1 MIMGGIFKRWFCEI
15 QFPLAPLCG
24 GLLEVWRVIFRWDF
38 QRWFSRNAI
47 IPSGRHF
54 WRKCGRLRR
63 LQQRLRRY
71 YSAQNVGEPFRNG
84 SPTPPPDETRGTAF
98 PLPIPSSRRR
108 FASTKPVRAKWCLA
122 GKRFLGE
129 KIYNCIYFDIA
140 KLPQKMRL
148 FAEKALFF
156 EGGSGDNL
164 SPDR

>member
-24 GLLEVWRVIFRWDF
+24 GLLELWRVIFRWDF

-54 WRKCGRLRR
+54 WRK
-63 LQQRLRRY
+63 
-71 YSAQNVGEPFRNG
+71 SAQNVGEPFRNG